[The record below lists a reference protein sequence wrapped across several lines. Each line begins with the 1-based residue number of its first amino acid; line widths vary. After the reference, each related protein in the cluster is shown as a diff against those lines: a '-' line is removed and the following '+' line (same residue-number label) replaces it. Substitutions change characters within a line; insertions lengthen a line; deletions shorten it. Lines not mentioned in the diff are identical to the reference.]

1 MNKSGSLSDTQSQI
15 SDEFAHCPNPPT
27 LSSWKISNVTEN
39 SETIEAEEE
48 IIVESFE
55 LDTEFDFND
64 AWN

>member
-1 MNKSGSLSDTQSQI
+1 
-15 SDEFAHCPNPPT
+15 
-27 LSSWKISNVTEN
+27 VTEN